1 MARRRRRRN
10 PRVHGYFRRRHAR
23 RSNPRR
29 RRYTHHRRR
38 LHNPRRRGGGFSLR
52 GGLLRNAVMPA
63 AMGAG
68 GALALDVVYGY
79 LNPYLPVTLQAGW
92 MQLLV
97 KGAAAVAL
105 GTVAMKFLGRER
117 GKVVMMGALTVT
129 AYSAL
134 RSAVAGAGIPGLS
147 GLGYGDYTP
156 FPMHG
161 LGAYMRGPTGTPGIQ
176 GLGYVSPAAVIG
188 PTMSPR
194 MGAYMPMNVVPAMGD
209 YGDGM

>member
-10 PRVHGYFRRRHAR
+10 PRVHGYFRRRSHNPHR
-23 RSNPRR
+23 RFRHRSRRLRNPRR
-29 RRYTHHRRR
+29 S
-38 LHNPRRRGGGFSLR
+38 GGFSLR
-52 GGLLRNAVMPA
+52 GGLLRNAVVPA
-63 AMGAG
+63 AMGAS
-68 GALALDVVYGY
+68 GALVLDVVYGY
-79 LNPYLPVTLQAGW
+79 LNPYLPVTLQSGW
-92 MQLLV
+92 MQVLV
-97 KGAAAVAL
+97 KGAAAVGL
-105 GTVAMKFLGRER
+105 GMVGMRVLGRER
-117 GKVVMMGALTVT
+117 GKVLMLGALTVT

-161 LGAYMRGPTGTPGIQ
+161 FGAYMRGPTGTPGIQ

-194 MGAYMPMNVVPAMGD
+194 MGAYMPMNVVAPMGD